1 MTLRKRIVPFL
12 ALAALLLAPATAPAL
27 EIGDPAP
34 VLAIDT
40 WTKGEAVTLKDLGKK
55 DKVTVVEFWA
65 TWCPPCR
72 TSIPHLTELQK
83 KYKDKAV
90 FIGVSA
96 EDADTVKPFV
106 DKMGEKMQYHVAVD
120 KDRKTT
126 TAYMEPFGVSGIPH
140 AFLVDKKGRL
150 VYHNHPMEP
159 AFEEALAAA
168 VKGEFDLDAAQ
179 KRLNKE
185 QAINEAINAYGALI
199 MEEGGDEAKAHEF
212 AGELYGLLEDNA
224 EVLASMAYA
233 LAEGEDIVIRDL
245 DFAQKAA
252 ERAVELT
259 KRKDANAL
267 DSYATVLHARGQHE
281 KAVEAANEALE
292 ITEDPKFTTHLEK
305 QRARFQEAA
314 DADS

>member
-1 MTLRKRIVPFL
+1 MTLRKRIVPVL
-12 ALAALLLAPATAPAL
+12 ALAALLLAPAAAPAL

-34 VLAIDT
+34 ALAIDT
-40 WTKGEAVTLKDLGKK
+40 WTKGEAVKLKELAEK

-106 DKMGEKMQYHVAVD
+106 EKMGEKMTYHVAVD
-120 KDRKTT
+120 KDDKTT
-126 TAYMEPFGVSGIPH
+126 KAYMEPFNVSGIPH
-140 AFLVDKKGRL
+140 AFLVDKEGRL

-168 VKGEFDLDAAQ
+168 VEGEFDLDAAQ
-179 KRLNKE
+179 KRMNEE
-185 QAINEAINAYGALI
+185 QTINEAINAYGALI
-199 MEEGGDEAKAHEF
+199 MEEGGDETKAQEL

-224 EVLASMAYA
+224 EVLASLAYA

-259 KRKDANAL
+259 ERKDANAL

-292 ITEDPKFTTHLEK
+292 ATEDPEFTKHLEK
-305 QRARFQEAA
+305 QRARFQEGAGAA
-314 DADS
+314 N